1 MHNAVANGASQL
13 VDVLLSFKP
22 SAIALTTGE
31 GQSPLHVAALCQDTE
46 LRRQTVEVLL
56 GPRHV
61 WQWDDDPQHT
71 GKWVPYAYEH
81 HVALNTALAAGTRSI
96 TLGKYTIDLGAMTQ
110 IKTATGFK
118 RAIRRHAVQHHCHS
132 LPRKASNCL
141 SLPRAIRRHAVQPD
155 LAFAEPYFGNTALH
169 EYAKQGH
176 WETAVLLIEAGAP
189 LIAPDCL

>member
-1 MHNAVANGASQL
+1 MP
-13 VDVLLSFKP
+13 P
-22 SAIALTTGE
+22 S
-31 GQSPLHVAALCQDTE
+31 S
-46 LRRQTVEVLL
+46 
-56 GPRHV
+56 
-61 WQWDDDPQHT
+61 
-71 GKWVPYAYEH
+71 GKWVTFAYEH

-118 RAIRRHAVQHHCHS
+118 
-132 LPRKASNCL
+132 
-141 SLPRAIRRHAVQPD
+141 RAIRRHAVQPD

>member
-1 MHNAVANGASQL
+1 MDDSDCLECDDGQERWFTPLHNAVANGASQL

-96 TLGKYTIDLGAMTQ
+96 TLGKYTIDLVAMTQ

-118 RAIRRHAVQHHCHS
+118 
-132 LPRKASNCL
+132 
-141 SLPRAIRRHAVQPD
+141 RAIRRHAVQPD

-189 LIAPDCL
+189 LMASDGV